1 LVELYNEVTCGAYV
15 SASLFWQGL
24 EIPSFK
30 HFISN
35 SRTHTLPREMGEKA
49 DSAPK
54 RITASRPQRSRKLYL
69 NLTLEINRLPRL
81 KLDLECS
88 HAHIL

>member
-1 LVELYNEVTCGAYV
+1 MPNIVLSLLVELYNEVTCGAYV

-35 SRTHTLPREMGEKA
+35 SRTHTLPREMGK
-49 DSAPK
+49 K
-54 RITASRPQRSRKLYL
+54 Q
-69 NLTLEINRLPRL
+69 TLHQKESQLPGL
-81 KLDLECS
+81 KEAENS
-88 HAHIL
+88 I